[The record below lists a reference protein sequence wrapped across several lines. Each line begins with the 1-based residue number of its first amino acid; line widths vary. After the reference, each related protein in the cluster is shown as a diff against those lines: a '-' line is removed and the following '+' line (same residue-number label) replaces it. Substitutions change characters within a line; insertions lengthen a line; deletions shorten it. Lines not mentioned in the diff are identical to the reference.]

1 MFNFRWKRLS
11 TKIFND
17 ENFVIYSNSNHIS
30 FQVSL
35 ESVELHGRVAELE
48 SELREV
54 KGEMERE
61 QLRLAEE
68 KAVAISQM
76 QKQLNS
82 TATER

>member
-1 MFNFRWKRLS
+1 MS

-17 ENFVIYSNSNHIS
+17 ENFVIYGNSNHIS

-68 KAVAISQM
+68 KAAAISQM

-82 TATER
+82 TTTER

>member
-1 MFNFRWKRLS
+1 MVTL
-11 TKIFND
+11 
-17 ENFVIYSNSNHIS
+17 NHIS
-30 FQVSL
+30 LQVSL

-68 KAVAISQM
+68 KAAAISQM

-82 TATER
+82 TTTER